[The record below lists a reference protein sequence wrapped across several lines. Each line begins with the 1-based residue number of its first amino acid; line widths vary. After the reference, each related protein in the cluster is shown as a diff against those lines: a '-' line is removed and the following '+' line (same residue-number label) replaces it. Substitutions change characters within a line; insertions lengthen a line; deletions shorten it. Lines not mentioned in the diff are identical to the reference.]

1 MVQYLSYD
9 AFCRRIQLS
18 KKGILRF
25 LSEGFARS
33 KSSGEDRG
41 QAEYKLI

>member
-9 AFCRRIQLS
+9 TFCGCIQLS

-25 LSEGFARS
+25 LSEGFALS
-33 KSSGEDRG
+33 NSSGEDRG